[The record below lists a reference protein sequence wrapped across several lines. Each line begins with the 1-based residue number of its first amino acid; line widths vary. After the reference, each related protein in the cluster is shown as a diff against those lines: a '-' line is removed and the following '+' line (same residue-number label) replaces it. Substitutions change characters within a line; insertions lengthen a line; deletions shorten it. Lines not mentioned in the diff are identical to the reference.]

1 MPYDITMCAGGDCP
15 IKKLCYRHNAE
26 IEGRQDFFG
35 NLPFNFVTNSCDSF
49 WKDEVID
56 EKIRL
61 RAYQN
66 WESSGRHFGDSLM
79 YWQQAEKD
87 FMD

>member
-1 MPYDITMCAGGDCP
+1 MPYDITMCMGGDCP

-35 NLPFNFVTNSCDSF
+35 NLPFNFVTNSCESF

-56 EKIRL
+56 ERIRL
-61 RAYQN
+61 KAYQI
-66 WESSGRHFGDSLM
+66 WESNGRHFGDSLT
-79 YWQQAEKD
+79 YWQQAEKE

>member
-1 MPYDITMCAGGDCP
+1 
-15 IKKLCYRHNAE
+15 
-26 IEGRQDFFG
+26 
-35 NLPFNFVTNSCDSF
+35 NSCDSF

>member
-1 MPYDITMCAGGDCP
+1 MPYDITMCVGGDCP

-35 NLPFNFVTNSCDSF
+35 NLPFDFTKNSCDSF
-49 WKDEVID
+49 WKDTMVY

-61 RAYQN
+61 RAYQI
-66 WESSGRHFGDSLM
+66 WESDRRILGEDVAH
-79 YWQQAEKD
+79 WQQAEKE
-87 FMD
+87 FME